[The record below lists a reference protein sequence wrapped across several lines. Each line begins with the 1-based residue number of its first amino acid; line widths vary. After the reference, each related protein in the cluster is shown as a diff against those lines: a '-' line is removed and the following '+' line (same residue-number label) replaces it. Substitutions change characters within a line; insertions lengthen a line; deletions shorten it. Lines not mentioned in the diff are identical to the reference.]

1 MQYNPSL
8 HKLSNGVIVI
18 LDPMDNETTT
28 VKVCFKTGSRDETP
42 DEYGLTHFCEHMLFK
57 GTRRFTT
64 KKALDT
70 YMELHGGIEGAGTG
84 SSVLVLRGKILPEN
98 VNAMIELFGEQILH
112 SLFLPEKIETERSVI
127 IDELRRAMDDPEEQ
141 LGYFVSHRLF
151 GGAIP
156 SYRTLGNVEN
166 IMSFTRDQMLD
177 WIGRRLSAKNC
188 IVGISGKIIDEQD
201 LLNCLEKNLGALPS
215 FDVFEN
221 SKIVYT
227 PDVAHN
233 LLPDKENVKLRIYYP
248 DLYKQ
253 SLEKKYEQKCINY
266 FEAFLVRKLYRVL
279 RYENGLVYDF
289 GGTNVGNE
297 KQAWSGFAT
306 ETSTD
311 NIAKAM
317 ELIAKNSFDFY
328 NNPTF
333 TDDDLLRLRSEKRLF
348 NADWLESADAR
359 SRTLI
364 SFYIDFGQ
372 VYDHYEFV
380 RIGRTITA
388 QDIVEKSRGYF
399 SGPMSIITQG
409 DSFDADLKSVW
420 CESFK

>member
-1 MQYNPSL
+1 MQYNPKIY
-8 HKLSNGVIVI
+8 KLRNGVTVI
-18 LDPMDNETTT
+18 LDPMDIETTT
-28 VKVCFKTGSRDETP
+28 VKVCFRTGGRDEAP
-42 DEYGLTHFCEHMLFK
+42 NEYGLTHFCEHMMCR
-57 GTRRFTT
+57 GTARFPT
-64 KKALDT
+64 KKSIDDF
-70 YMELHGGIEGAGTG
+70 MEINGGMMNAGTG

-98 VNAMIELFGEQILH
+98 VNSLIEVFGEQIFH
-112 SLFLPEKIETERSVI
+112 SSFLPEKIDTERSVI

-289 GGTNVGNE
+289 GGTNIGNE

-317 ELIAKNSFDFY
+317 ELIAKNSFEFY

-348 NADWLESADAR
+348 NADWLESANSR

-364 SFYIDFGQ
+364 SFYIDFNEL
-372 VYDHYEFV
+372 YDYYGF
-380 RIGRTITA
+380 IKLGRSITPD
-388 QDIVEKSRGYF
+388 DIVKNSRGYF
-399 SGPMSIITQG
+399 NGPISIITQG
-409 DSFDADLKSVW
+409 AELNEDMRALWNDNFR
-420 CESFK
+420 